1 MKACVI
7 TPDTYGLKKNHHKE
21 EVSEDSVSKIKACV
35 YKGWIPKAY
44 YKMTIPGIE
53 HLQAK
58 TRQKIT
64 SIPTTPPI
72 SGAIPLLWVADS
84 DGMVLGVD
92 RSDDRPDTFLALI
105 RSPAEGLFVQ
115 HWEDKAKRNSL
126 LLSGHDDSY
135 IPLTFLCISTMYF
148 ILDAQGCI
156 HIYSKSGRYIRSFSS
171 VTNPIV
177 GITRADDL
185 QLLCN
190 IKESIIAIAHLLG
203 DVDFFV
209 VTDEG
214 ELSVYNCI
222 QSGLFAPHKLVI
234 KHGHLFIANRSSQ
247 YGIFNIRTR
256 TSVYFGAT
264 VAPVVDLCIASESD
278 TNIAFCLLTENSR
291 VIVITPP
298 ITFLQRSVCPSG
310 VQLKDLLRATI
321 HTLIFGRSEECT
333 PTSLAITYQ
342 NSLITVFIT
351 TAGGHIYMRRV
362 GVTHKIDTDGNLST
376 FKLDSDALSFIHVTR
391 SVNPESEAH
400 CSQLV
405 KDALS
410 QPRGSAEKVE
420 AVRHLVEASAC
431 QTHSYVINE
440 NMVLCSSLTG
450 MSGCEEPLNSVTVL
464 SEPQKSDLYWI
475 SGVITSHNGLLIWF
489 TLPLLWH
496 DLG

>member
-1 MKACVI
+1 MKARVI
-7 TPDTYGLKKNHHKE
+7 TPDTYGLKKSHHKQE
-21 EVSEDSVSKIKACV
+21 ASEGSISKTKAQA

-72 SGAIPLLWVADS
+72 SGAIPLLWLADS
-84 DGMVLGVD
+84 DGAVLGVD
-92 RSDDRPDTFLALI
+92 RPDERPDRFLVLI
-105 RSPAEGLFVQ
+105 RSPAKDLSVQ
-115 HWEDKAKRNSL
+115 CWEDKVKRSSL

-135 IPLTFLCISTMYF
+135 TPLTFLCVSTMYF

-156 HIYSKSGRYIRSFSS
+156 HVYSKSGGYIRSFSS
-171 VTNPIV
+171 ATNPIV
-177 GITRADDL
+177 GITRANDS

-190 IKESIIAIAHLLG
+190 IKQPIIAISYLLG

-209 VTDEG
+209 VNDEG
-214 ELSVYNCI
+214 ELSIYNCI
-222 QSGLFAPHKLVI
+222 QSGLFAPHRLVI

-264 VAPVVDLCIASESD
+264 IAPVVDLCIASESG

-291 VIVITPP
+291 VIVIIPP
-298 ITFLQRSVCPSG
+298 ITVLQRSVPLSG
-310 VQLKDLLRATI
+310 VPLKDLLRATT

-333 PTSLAITYQ
+333 PTSVALTYQ
-342 NSLITVFIT
+342 NNLITIFIT
-351 TAGGHIYMRRV
+351 TAGGHIYMRRL
-362 GVTHKIDTDGNLST
+362 GVTHEIDTNGNLST

-391 SVNPESEAH
+391 SLSPESEAH
-400 CSQLV
+400 YSQLV
-405 KDALS
+405 TDALS
-410 QPRGSAEKVE
+410 QPRGSVEKAE
-420 AVRHLVEASAC
+420 AVRHLIEASAC
-431 QTHSYVINE
+431 QSQCYVIAE
-440 NMVLCSSLTG
+440 DMVLCSALAG

-464 SEPQKSDLYWI
+464 SEPQKDDIYWV
-475 SGVITSHNGLLIWF
+475 SGVITSPHGLLIWF

-496 DLG
+496 NLG